1 MGTMGMKA
9 DTHKPPREGDEQYFM
24 DPVTGDR
31 YYTISYASDEAPDS
45 DIVLVHGLLTNP
57 RFWWWDQ
64 VATML
69 PYGNVHC
76 ISLTGHYPSEL
87 AQPLRRQIDEAF
99 IVNMV
104 DRQLH
109 MLGLTGS
116 PVILVGHSTGAL
128 VALIYALHKP
138 ERVKALGVFST
149 LSHGIEEAG
158 IYGFFQFLARHCR
171 RPGRWIYD
179 LTLRLN
185 GASHRVHR
193 FLVGDVAYDRRTL
206 FAHPEFDQWV
216 ARYFPHIRELDALQ
230 TLPWLRDLHDID
242 VTRRL
247 SEIRVP
253 VLLLYGAN
261 DPYVDCRGAKT
272 MEARLSGATVSC
284 HVIERSGHLYMF
296 ETPEIFDSVIR
307 HWLGSVT

>member
-1 MGTMGMKA
+1 M
-9 DTHKPPREGDEQYFM
+9 EGDEQFFV

-31 YYTISYASDEAPDS
+31 YYTISYASDEAPES

-64 VATML
+64 IAGML

-87 AQPLRRQIDEAF
+87 SQPLRRPIDEAF

-109 MLGLTGS
+109 FLGLTER
-116 PVILVGHSTGAL
+116 PVILIGHSTGAL
-128 VALIYALHKP
+128 VSLVYGVHMP
-138 ERVKALGVFST
+138 ERVRALGVFST
-149 LSHGIEEAG
+149 FSHGVEDAG

-171 RPGRWIYD
+171 SPGRWLYN

-185 GASHRVHR
+185 GASQRFHR
-193 FLVGDVAYDRRTL
+193 FLVGDVAYDRKTL
-206 FAHPEFDQWV
+206 FAYPGFDQWV
-216 ARYFPHIRELDALQ
+216 ARYFPHIRALDARQ
-230 TLPWLRDLHDID
+230 TLPWLRDLYDVD

-247 SEIRVP
+247 SGIRVP
-253 VLLLYGAN
+253 VLLLYGEN
-261 DPYVDCRGAKT
+261 DPYVDCRGAER
-272 MEARLSGATVSC
+272 MEARLSGATVTC

-296 ETPEIFDSVIR
+296 EAPDVFRSVV
-307 HWLGSVT
+307 HSWLESVC